1 MSKGG
6 SEGHRVALPPPPQP
20 PPPPLPHPPTPR
32 HFAVWEDPW
41 RKPCYLFA
49 LVAGDLALRESS
61 FTTASGK
68 RVALRIFVQHQN
80 IDKVDFA
87 MQSLIRSM
95 K

>member
-1 MSKGG
+1 M
-6 SEGHRVALPPPPQP
+6 
-20 PPPPLPHPPTPR
+20 
-32 HFAVWEDPW
+32 WEDPW